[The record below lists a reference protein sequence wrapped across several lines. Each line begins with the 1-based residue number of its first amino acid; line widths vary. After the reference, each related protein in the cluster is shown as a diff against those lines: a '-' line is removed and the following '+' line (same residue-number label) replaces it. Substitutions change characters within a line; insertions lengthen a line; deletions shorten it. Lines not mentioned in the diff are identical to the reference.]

1 MNEEQQEKT
10 PEQNDVQTLQRML
23 AADATSAGSNATL
36 IKTFIAGFAVS
47 VVICIIVG
55 IVAIRAVAVMR
66 ETYQKNTESVILAR
80 SNMESANAWEQLSPS
95 QKRERLQDQYFQ
107 IVRYYTTNV
116 APNQKLN
123 DDQIMSTF
131 NSLWETTS
139 RVNSVNF
146 FLPVAYMKVKTNFN
160 PAFGN
165 GYQSGIAGLYFK
177 EADQA
182 ANLSRVKT
190 DQAFQVV
197 FKGSETLLN
206 SDMSIKLLVAEFDDL
221 LLTFNGRVDWAL
233 YAKFTN
239 VYDVMAKYWKNGEGQ
254 IPDSAFKTGDFAE
267 AYKYYNAFK
276 TWTIPSKQDSKD
288 K

>member
-1 MNEEQQEKT
+1 MNAEQDNATEQQDD
-10 PEQNDVQTLQRML
+10 DVQTLQRML
-23 AADATSAGSNATL
+23 RADATSVGSNATL
-36 IKTFIAGFAVS
+36 IKVLIGVVAFCFVLCSIVS
-47 VVICIIVG
+47 
-55 IVAIRAVAVMR
+55 IVAVRAVKVMS
-66 ETYQKNTESVILAR
+66 ETYTRNTESIILAR
-80 SNMESANAWEQLSPS
+80 SNMESANAWEQLPPG

-107 IVRYYTTNV
+107 IVRYYTNNV

-123 DDQIMSTF
+123 DDQIGSTF

-146 FLPVAYMKVKTNFN
+146 FLPIAYMKVKTNFN
-160 PAFGN
+160 PVFSN
-165 GYQSGIAGLYFK
+165 GYQQGIAGFYFK

-190 DQAFQVV
+190 DPAFQVV
-197 FKGSETLLN
+197 FKGEQTLLN
-206 SDMSIKLLVAEFDDL
+206 SDESIKLLVAEFDDL

-254 IPDSAFKTGDFAE
+254 IPDAAFKTGDFAD

-276 TWTIPSKQDSKD
+276 NWTIPSKQDK
-288 K
+288 

>member
-1 MNEEQQEKT
+1 MNAEQENSA
-10 PEQNDVQTLQRML
+10 EQSDVQTLQRFF
-23 AADATSAGSNATL
+23 AADANNGAANATL
-36 IKTFIAGFAVS
+36 IKVFIGGLAFAIVLCTIVS
-47 VVICIIVG
+47 
-55 IVAIRAVAVMR
+55 IVAIRAVKVMS
-66 ETYQKNTESVILAR
+66 EAYTKNTDSIILAR

-107 IVRYYTTNV
+107 IVRYYTTNI

-123 DDQIMSTF
+123 DDQITSTF

-146 FLPVAYMKVKTNFN
+146 FLPIAYMKVKTNFN
-160 PAFGN
+160 PAFSN
-165 GYQSGIAGLYFK
+165 GYQYGIAGFYYK

-182 ANLSRVKT
+182 ANLNRVKT
-190 DQAFQVV
+190 DPAFQVV
-197 FKGSETLLN
+197 FKGQETLLN

-239 VYDVMAKYWKNGEGQ
+239 VYDVMAKYWNNGNGQ

-267 AYKYYNAFK
+267 AYKYYNAFRD
-276 TWTIPSKQDSKD
+276 WQIPSKQDK
-288 K
+288 

>member
-1 MNEEQQEKT
+1 MTEEQPQEKT
-10 PEQNDVQTLQRML
+10 PQQSDVEALQRML
-23 AADATSAGSNATL
+23 AADATNTGSNATL

-47 VVICIIVG
+47 VVICVIVG
-55 IVAIRAVAVMR
+55 VVAIRAVAVMR
-66 ETYQKNTESVILAR
+66 DTYQKNTESVILAR

-123 DDQIMSTF
+123 DDQIQSTF
-131 NSLWETTS
+131 NSLWDTTS
-139 RVNSVNF
+139 RVTSVNF
-146 FLPVAYMKVKTNFN
+146 FLPIAYMKVKTNFN
-160 PAFGN
+160 PAFSN
-165 GYQSGIAGLYFK
+165 GYQSGIVGFYFK

-182 ANLSRVKT
+182 ANLNRVKT

-239 VYDVMAKYWKNGEGQ
+239 VYDVMAKYWKDGQGQ

-276 TWTIPSKQDSKD
+276 NWTIPSKQDK
-288 K
+288 